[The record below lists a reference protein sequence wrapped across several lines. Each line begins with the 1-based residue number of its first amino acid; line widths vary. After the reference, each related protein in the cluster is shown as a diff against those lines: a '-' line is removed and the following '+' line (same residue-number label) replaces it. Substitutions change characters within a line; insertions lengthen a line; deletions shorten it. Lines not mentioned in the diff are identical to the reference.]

1 MHNHA
6 GMHTHALDQ
15 KAPERLARVVGRHR
29 TWKRNRAARRDL
41 VVTEAAVTAL
51 FGMTQTDAALALDV
65 SVSTLQRV
73 CRRLGITRWG
83 KPRPTAEAE
92 AEAMAQGF
100 FS

>member
-6 GMHTHALDQ
+6 GMHTHALDHT
-15 KAPERLARVVGRHR
+15 APERLARVVGRHR
-29 TWKRNRAARRDL
+29 TWKRNRPARRNL

-73 CRRLGITRWG
+73 CRRLGIARWS
-83 KPRPTAEAE
+83 KAPVTAEA
-92 AEAMAQGF
+92 AAAAVAQGF